1 MMKIKSIPSLILM
14 MLMIVL
20 SACAPTADST
30 PQESTGLPEL
40 DNVIEVVLGG
50 DMDEIRAL
58 VYFTQA
64 KCTNADGLGGPPKCL
79 ANEAEGT
86 PVEVLPFLGPEGGF
100 IRKADIDSWNG
111 LHASELFAVYEV
123 SDAVYSD
130 ESYPKGEFAL
140 VFIEDGEMQS
150 SFTLQVTDGKIVRID
165 HSFEFPPQ
173 IREDYVKRFLV
184 EPAK

>member
-1 MMKIKSIPSLILM
+1 MKIKSTPSLLLI

-20 SACAPTADST
+20 SACAPAPSQG
-30 PQESTGLPEL
+30 PTGSPEL

-50 DMDEIRAL
+50 DVDEIRAL

-140 VFIEDGEMQS
+140 VFIEDSEMQS